1 MKTAVVGATGM
12 VGRTMMKVLEER
24 NFPVS
29 QLLPAASEKSVGKE
43 VIFNGKPVKVVSVME
58 AVEAKP
64 EFAIFSA
71 GASTSKEWAPQF
83 AKNGTVVIDNSSY
96 WRMFQNIP
104 LVVPEINSH
113 VIKKGDRIIANP
125 NCSTIQMVMALAP
138 LHRKYKIKRLVIA
151 TYQSVT
157 GTGVKAVTQME
168 NERAGIKGEMAY
180 AHQIDKNCF
189 PHGGTFQSDGY
200 TTEEQKL
207 LDETR
212 KILEDQTI
220 QVTATVV
227 RIPVVGG
234 HSEAVNIEFEKDFK
248 IDDVIHLL
256 NKFPGVVVYDNPA
269 ENKYPMPI
277 LAHNKDEVF
286 VGRIRRDL
294 SKEKCLNLWIVS
306 DNIRKGAATNAV
318 QIAEY
323 MAENKLILIPESWRV
338 HNKKICLKFIDCRDR
353 SERMVE
359 TGLRRMV
366 ETGLRP
372 VSTDV

>member
-12 VGRTMMKVLEER
+12 VGQTMIKVLEER
-24 NFPVS
+24 NFPVT
-29 QLLPAASEKSVGKE
+29 QLIPAASERSVGKE
-43 VIFNGKPVKVVSVME
+43 VIFKGKAVKVVSVMD
-58 AVEAKP
+58 AVEARP

-71 GASTSKEWAPQF
+71 GASTSREWAPVF
-83 AKNGTVVIDNSSY
+83 AKNGTVVIDNSSF
-96 WRMFQNIP
+96 WRMDKNVP
-104 LVVPEINSH
+104 LIVPEINSH

-138 LHRKYKIKRLVIA
+138 LHRKYKIKRLVVA

-157 GTGVKAVTQME
+157 GTGVKAVQQME
-168 NERAGIKGEMAY
+168 NERLGIKGEMAY
-180 AHQIDKNCF
+180 AHTIDKNCF
-189 PHGGTFQSDGY
+189 PHGGSFQPDGY

-207 LDETR
+207 IDETR

-234 HSEAVNIEFEKDFK
+234 HSEAVNIEFERDF
-248 IDDVIHLL
+248 DLNDVRKLISE
-256 NKFPGVVVYDNPA
+256 FPGVVIYDNPSA
-269 ENKYPMPI
+269 NEYPMP
-277 LAHNKDEVF
+277 LMAHNRDEVF

-294 SKEKCLNLWIVS
+294 SREKCLNLWIVS

-323 MAENKLILIPESWRV
+323 MAANKLY
-338 HNKKICLKFIDCRDR
+338 
-353 SERMVE
+353 
-359 TGLRRMV
+359 
-366 ETGLRP
+366 
-372 VSTDV
+372 

>member
-12 VGRTMMKVLEER
+12 VGQTMIKVLEER
-24 NFPVS
+24 NFPITE
-29 QLLPAASEKSVGKE
+29 LIPAASEKSVGKE
-43 VIFNGKPVKVVSVME
+43 IMFRGKAVKVVSVAD
-58 AVEAKP
+58 AVKAKP

-71 GASTSKEWAPQF
+71 GASTSRDWAPEF
-83 AKNGTVVIDNSSY
+83 AKNGTVVIDNSSF
-96 WRMFQNIP
+96 WRMDKSVP

-138 LHRKYKIKRLVIA
+138 LHRKYKIKRLVVA

-157 GTGVKAVTQME
+157 GTGVKAVQQME
-168 NERAGIKGEMAY
+168 NERKGIKGDMAY
-180 AHQIDKNCF
+180 AHPIDRNCF
-189 PHGGTFQSDGY
+189 PHGGSFQADGY

-207 LDETR
+207 IDETR

-220 QVTATVV
+220 LVTATVV

-234 HSEAVNIEFEKDFK
+234 HSEAVNIEFENDFELE
-248 IDDVIHLL
+248 DV
-256 NKFPGVVVYDNPA
+256 NKLIAGFPGVVVYDNPA
-269 ENKYPMPI
+269 ANEYPMPI
-277 LAHNKDEVF
+277 MAHNRDEVF

-294 SKEKCLNLWIVS
+294 SREKCLNLWIVS

-323 MAENKLILIPESWRV
+323 MSAKKLY
-338 HNKKICLKFIDCRDR
+338 
-353 SERMVE
+353 
-359 TGLRRMV
+359 
-366 ETGLRP
+366 
-372 VSTDV
+372 

>member
-12 VGRTMMKVLEER
+12 VGRTMMRVLEER

-29 QLLPAASEKSVGKE
+29 QLIPAASERSVGNE
-43 VIFNGKPVKVVSVME
+43 VMFRGKAVKVVSVMD

-71 GASTSKEWAPQF
+71 GASTSREWAPIF

-96 WRMFQNIP
+96 WRMDKNIP
-104 LVVPEINSH
+104 LIVPEINSH
-113 VIKKGDRIIANP
+113 VIKLGDRIIANP

-138 LHRKYKIKRLVIA
+138 LHRKYKIKRLVVA

-157 GTGVKAVTQME
+157 GTGVKAVAQME
-168 NERAGIKGEMAY
+168 NERAGIKGEMVY

-189 PHGGTFQSDGY
+189 PHGGSFQPDGY

-207 LDETR
+207 IDETR

-220 QVTATVV
+220 MVTATVV

-234 HSEAVNIEFEKDFK
+234 HSEAVNVEFENDFD
-248 IDDVIHLL
+248 IDDVKSLL
-256 NKFPGVVVYDNPA
+256 THFPGVVVYDNPS
-269 ENKYPMPI
+269 ENIYPMPI
-277 LAHNKDEVF
+277 QAHNKDEVF

-323 MAENKLILIPESWRV
+323 MAAKKLY
-338 HNKKICLKFIDCRDR
+338 
-353 SERMVE
+353 
-359 TGLRRMV
+359 
-366 ETGLRP
+366 
-372 VSTDV
+372 

>member
-1 MKTAVVGATGM
+1 
-12 VGRTMMKVLEER
+12 MKVLEER

-43 VIFNGKPVKVVSVME
+43 VIFKGKPVKVVSVME
-58 AVEAKP
+58 AVEAQP

-71 GASTSKEWAPQF
+71 GASISKEWAPVF

-96 WRMFQNIP
+96 WRMDKNIP
-104 LVVPEINSH
+104 LIVPEINSH

-138 LHRKYKIKRLVIA
+138 LHRKYKIKRLVVA

-157 GTGVKAVTQME
+157 GTGVKAVAQME
-168 NERAGIKGEMAY
+168 NERAGVKGDMIY
-180 AHQIDKNCF
+180 PHQIDKNCF
-189 PHGGTFQSDGY
+189 PHGGTFQADGY

-207 LDETR
+207 VDETR

-248 IDDVIHLL
+248 IEDVIQLL
-256 NKFPGVVVYDNPA
+256 ADFPGVVVYDNPA

-277 LAHNKDEVF
+277 HAHNKDEVF

-294 SKEKCLNLWIVS
+294 SKERCLNLWIVS
-306 DNIRKGAATNAV
+306 DNIRKGAATNAI

-323 MAENKLILIPESWRV
+323 MAENKLY
-338 HNKKICLKFIDCRDR
+338 
-353 SERMVE
+353 
-359 TGLRRMV
+359 
-366 ETGLRP
+366 
-372 VSTDV
+372 